1 MKKTGRMA
9 LRSLVWATGAAA
21 VVAIAADGQVERPRY
36 PGAATS
42 QSGGATSLSMPQGAI
57 GALVFDA
64 NGGVTVVDGEGRPVP
79 GCVMPGTAGGTD
91 APPCAALSGTTVQS
105 LKSVGFIRHTGSMC
119 TTIGPLVNA
128 GLAFYFQL
136 PPGCAP

>member
-1 MKKTGRMA
+1 MKTSGRTA
-9 LRSLVWATGAAA
+9 LRSLAWATGVVT
-21 VVAIAADGQVERPRY
+21 VVAIASGEQIDRPRY
-36 PGAATS
+36 AAAETS
-42 QSGGATSLSMPQGAI
+42 QTMPSTAV

-64 NGGVTVVDGEGRPVP
+64 EGGITVVDREGRPVP
-79 GCVMPGTAGGTD
+79 GCVMPGAASGTN
-91 APPCAALSGTTVQS
+91 APPCAALAGTTVQS
-105 LKSVGFIRHTGSMC
+105 LKSVGFIRHTGSAC

>member
-1 MKKTGRMA
+1 MKTTGRTA
-9 LRSLVWATGAAA
+9 LRSLVWVTAAVA
-21 VVAIAADGQVERPRY
+21 VVAIAAEGRTDRPRY
-36 PGAATS
+36 SGAATA
-42 QSGGATSLSMPQGAI
+42 QTMPSTAV

-64 NGGVTVVDGEGRPVP
+64 DGGITVVDREGRPVP
-79 GCVMPGTAGGTD
+79 GCVIPGTGGGTD

-105 LKSVGFIRHTGSMC
+105 LKSVGFIRHTGSTC

>member
-1 MKKTGRMA
+1 MMTTGRKA
-9 LRSLVWATGAAA
+9 LRSLVLATAATA
-21 VVAIAADGQVERPRY
+21 VVAIAIAAEGRTERPRY
-36 PGAATS
+36 
-42 QSGGATSLSMPQGAI
+42 SGTTTTQQMPSTAV

-64 NGGVTVVDGEGRPVP
+64 DGGITVVDREGRPVP
-79 GCVMPGTAGGTD
+79 GCVMPGTEGGTD
-91 APPCAALSGTTVQS
+91 APRCAALSGTTVQS
-105 LKSVGFIRHTGSMC
+105 LKSVGFIRHTGSTC